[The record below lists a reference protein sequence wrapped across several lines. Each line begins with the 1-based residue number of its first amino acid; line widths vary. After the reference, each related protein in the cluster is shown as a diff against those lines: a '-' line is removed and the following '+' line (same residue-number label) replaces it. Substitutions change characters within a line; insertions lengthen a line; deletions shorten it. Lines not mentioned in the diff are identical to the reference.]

1 MADNC
6 VHCSNPNPD
15 NWFYCRDCGK
25 RSSDVAFST
34 NMWMRTERGKR
45 TDMEFR
51 NITMDE
57 HIKEVEESRDGGHIK
72 S

>member
-1 MADNC
+1 MDDNC

-15 NWFYCRDCGK
+15 NWFYCMDCGK

-57 HIKEVEESRDGGHIK
+57 HIKEVEESRDGRNFK

>member
-1 MADNC
+1 MANDGCIN
-6 VHCSNPNPD
+6 CSNPKPEEL
-15 NWFYCRDCGK
+15 FYCRKSGK
-25 RSSDVAFST
+25 RSYEVVFST

-57 HIKEVEESRDGGHIK
+57 HIKEVEDSRNAKG
-72 S
+72 

>member
-1 MADNC
+1 MDNKC
-6 VHCSNPNPD
+6 AHCSKPNPEY
-15 NWFYCRDCGK
+15 WFYCRSCGK
-25 RSSDVAFST
+25 KSSEKKFST

-57 HIKEVEESRDGGHIK
+57 HIQEVEESRHGGHIK

>member
-1 MADNC
+1 MANNC
-6 VHCSNPNPD
+6 VHCSNPNPEE
-15 NWFYCRDCGK
+15 WFYCRQCGEHASNEK
-25 RSSDVAFST
+25 YSK

-57 HIKEVEESRDGGHIK
+57 HIKEVEESRNATG
-72 S
+72 

>member
-6 VHCSNPNPD
+6 VHCSNPNPES
-15 NWFYCRDCGK
+15 WFYCRKCGNH
-25 RSSDVAFST
+25 SSDEKYSK

-57 HIKEVEESRDGGHIK
+57 HIKEVDDSRNA
-72 S
+72 